1 MPGIKK
7 NNAPIIPYIV
17 LAAIAMISVFPFVWT
32 FIGTTHTNT
41 EVFKIDMAFIPGSN
55 IFENY
60 KGLMGFSNIWRN
72 LGNSIFI
79 SLMTTVIVL
88 AIDSMAGYA
97 FGKFNF
103 KGKNLLFF
111 ICLMTMFIPFQVTQ
125 IPLFIQMG
133 NMGLAGSRWA
143 VILPTGAAMF
153 GVFLMKQNLETYPDE
168 ILEAGRIDG
177 AGEFRT
183 FLQLVM
189 PTMRPALASL
199 GIVTFVNQWGNYL
212 WPLII
217 LKDRESSP
225 LPLILAMMV
234 APGQV
239 VNYGSILLGASISI
253 LPVLI
258 FFLIFQKQ
266 FISGMLGG
274 AVKG

>member
-17 LAAIAMISVFPFVWT
+17 LAAIAIISVFPFVWT

-125 IPLFIQMG
+125 VPLFIQMG

>member
-17 LAAIAMISVFPFVWT
+17 LAAIAIISVFPFVWT

-41 EVFKIDMAFIPGSN
+41 EVFKIDMAFIPESN

-111 ICLMTMFIPFQVTQ
+111 ICLMTMIIPFQVTQ

>member
-17 LAAIAMISVFPFVWT
+17 LAAIAIISVFPFVWT

-41 EVFKIDMAFIPGSN
+41 EVFKIDMAFVPGSN

-97 FGKFNF
+97 FGKFHF

>member
-17 LAAIAMISVFPFVWT
+17 LAAIAIISVFPFVWT

>member
-17 LAAIAMISVFPFVWT
+17 LAAIAIISVFPFGWT

>member
-17 LAAIAMISVFPFVWT
+17 LAAIAIISVFPFVWT

-225 LPLILAMMV
+225 
-234 APGQV
+234 
-239 VNYGSILLGASISI
+239 YR
-253 LPVLI
+253 
-258 FFLIFQKQ
+258 
-266 FISGMLGG
+266 
-274 AVKG
+274 

>member
-17 LAAIAMISVFPFVWT
+17 LAAIAIISVFPFVWT
-32 FIGTTHTNT
+32 FIGTTHTYT

-88 AIDSMAGYA
+88 AIYSMAGYA